1 SYGRYRSGVVRI
13 DGREVSL
20 PTVLSAIENRIAYVP
35 EDRKALGLNLL
46 DSILGTIQAANLPRI
61 AKAGVIDQDA
71 AFVAAESYRK
81 AFSIKAPSV
90 HEGVAKLSG
99 GNQQKVLLAKWMY
112 TEPELLILDEPTRG
126 IDVGAKRAVY
136 DLMRELTASGVAVLF
151 ISSELPEVVAM
162 ADRVLVMRDGRLAGE
177 LPAGSD
183 EETVMALATG
193 AGEDTSGEHVQVD
206 LEALAD
212 ADDLPGAEPATT
224 PDGPPASAQHPT
236 DGPQEDR

>member
-1 SYGRYRSGVVRI
+1 VRI
-13 DGREVSL
+13 DGREVSM

-35 EDRKALGLNLL
+35 EDRKSLGLNLL
-46 DSILGTIQAANLPRI
+46 DTILGTIQAANLPRI

-126 IDVGAKRAVY
+126 IDVGAKYEIYGLVQKLADAGR
-136 DLMRELTASGVAVLF
+136 GVVI
-151 ISSELPEVVAM
+151 ISSELPELLGLC
-162 ADRVLVMRDGRLAGE
+162 DRIYTVFEGRITGDVPGSEATQEGLMRLMTGTPGDA
-177 LPAGSD
+177 PSD
-183 EETVMALATG
+183 AA
-193 AGEDTSGEHVQVD
+193 A
-206 LEALAD
+206 
-212 ADDLPGAEPATT
+212 
-224 PDGPPASAQHPT
+224 
-236 DGPQEDR
+236 